1 MIKKVKSPVRIRIK
15 LFLCLLLLL
24 FVIVAGRILWIQL
37 VLGDTLAERAQ
48 VQVRDEFILQSP
60 RGTIY
65 DRNDRQLAVSLI
77 TKSLFIDPNSVREPE
92 RFVSELA
99 AIIGLSEETIYE
111 RIAQGGGFV
120 WLKRCMPNEEYEQVR
135 QLIRDRE
142 LNCLGFED
150 ESKRFYPN
158 DMLAANV
165 LGFVGTDDIGLD
177 GIEHSCDDIIRGKS
191 VSQRVIVDNY
201 NRPIFESVLSN
212 KDFEKCRNIQLTIDS
227 TIQFIVEQNL
237 EKAQQATGAKAV
249 TAIVLDPKTG
259 EVLAMANR
267 PTYDPNRF
275 YDFPVAH
282 FKNLGVSLVY
292 EPGSTFKSI
301 VAAAALQEGVVTPSK
316 VYQDNG
322 YVNVSDRRIQNWD
335 GESHGAVPFSD
346 IIKFSLNTG
355 FVQVGLSLGAEKL
368 NDYVRLFGFGK
379 ETGIY
384 LPGEEAG
391 ILFETDQMR
400 ESDLATMSI
409 GQSIAVTPLQLVTA
423 MAAIANDG
431 VLLKPHIVK
440 EIRKFDGSVEKRA
453 EPEEVRRV
461 ISKDTAATLVGLLEQ
476 VVASGGGSKAAVK
489 GYRIGG
495 KTGTAQKAKEDG
507 VGYYDGRYVASFC
520 GFAPVE
526 DPRIAVLVI
535 IDDPTGIYYGGQ
547 IAAPVAGQIFEEV
560 LRYMNIKPVGNNL
573 DMRQFEQID
582 RTPEDK
588 AESAMMRKEAPT
600 GQVVVPQLRGKTIR
614 QAAEDLAAAGLIF
627 HAQGNGLAYSQLPP
641 PGAFVVPGTSI
652 TVYFKPE

>member
-1 MIKKVKSPVRIRIK
+1 MVKKFKSPVITRIK
-15 LFLCLLLLL
+15 LFLFLLLIL

-48 VQVRDEFILQSP
+48 AQVRDEFILQSP

-65 DRNDRQLAVSLI
+65 DRNDRKLAISLM
-77 TKSLFIDPNSVREPE
+77 TKSLFIDPNNVREPE
-92 RFVSELA
+92 KFVPELA
-99 AIIGLSEETIYE
+99 AMISMSEAEIYDA
-111 RIAQGGGFV
+111 IAQGGGFV
-120 WLKRCMPNEEYEQVR
+120 WLKRRMPNDEYEQVR
-135 QLIRDRE
+135 QLIRDKE

-177 GIEHSCDDIIRGKS
+177 GIEHSCDDIIKGKS
-191 VSQRVIVDNY
+191 MSHRVIVDNY
-201 NRPIFESVLSN
+201 NRPIFDSVLSN
-212 KDFEKCRNIQLTIDS
+212 KEFEKCKNIQLTIDS

-237 EKAQQATGAKAV
+237 EKAQQATGAKSV
-249 TAIVLDPKTG
+249 TAIVMDPKTG
-259 EVLAMANR
+259 EILAMANR
-267 PTYDPNRF
+267 PSYNPNVF
-275 YDFPVAH
+275 YDFPAAN
-282 FKNLGVSLVY
+282 FKNLSVSFVY
-292 EPGSTFKSI
+292 EPGSTFKSV
-301 VAAAALQEGVVTPSK
+301 VAAAALQEGVVTPTTII
-316 VYQDNG
+316 QDSG

-355 FVQVGLSLGAEKL
+355 FVQVGLNLGAEKL
-368 NDYVRLFGFGK
+368 NDYIRLFGFGK
-379 ETGIY
+379 ATDVY

-423 MAAIANDG
+423 MSAIANDG
-431 VLLKPHIVK
+431 MLLKPHIIK
-440 EIRKFDGSVEKRA
+440 EIRNFDGSVEKLTQ
-453 EPEEVRRV
+453 PEEVRRV
-461 ISKDTAATLVGLLEQ
+461 ISSETAATLVSLLEQ

-507 VGYYDGRYVASFC
+507 AGYYDNRYIASFC

-526 DPRIAVLVI
+526 DPRISILVV
-535 IDDPTGIYYGGQ
+535 IDDPSGIYYGGQ

-560 LRYMNIKPVGNNL
+560 LRYMNITPVGNNI
-573 DMRQFEQID
+573 DMKQFEQID
-582 RTPEDK
+582 RTPENK
-588 AESAMMRKEAPT
+588 AESALMRKETPVGLVA
-600 GQVVVPQLRGKTIR
+600 VPKLAGKTIR
-614 QAAEDLAAAGLIF
+614 QAAEDLAAVGLSF
-627 HAQGNGLAYSQLPP
+627 NANGNGVAYSQIPP
-641 PGAFVVPGTSI
+641 PNAFVQPGTAV
-652 TVYFKPE
+652 TVYFRSE